1 MKPESLIIFRTDGRF
16 YFFLG
21 GPKILNI
28 LITDRKPTLFF
39 LRKPHSLPR
48 IRYRHLN
55 IILVS
60 RKMSRLLHFRSGTQE
75 KEHDLISIQCL
86 RVEMCKTSDH
96 IKENMNSQKK
106 RLEKLE

>member
-1 MKPESLIIFRTDGRF
+1 
-16 YFFLG
+16 
-21 GPKILNI
+21 
-28 LITDRKPTLFF
+28 
-39 LRKPHSLPR
+39 
-48 IRYRHLN
+48 
-55 IILVS
+55 
-60 RKMSRLLHFRSGTQE
+60 MSRLLHFRSGTQE